1 MPMMVV
7 SWKKSV
13 AAAVAVAAVAM
24 GSAPTPS
31 EAFTPGAAQG
41 LVTMF
46 QGPGAAAGPNPT
58 QQAMFQVGQEMVQ
71 DYVQTNGN
79 PYLQMIEN
87 SVVPVVDGYLH
98 AALDPYA
105 PVVGQI
111 VKNENAT
118 REYIET
124 VDEALVDAIEESML
138 NPGSAQETVRAFSQA
153 VLQPITDVAEQG
165 VAQVRERVVETA
177 DERLRRTMAPFM
189 PFAHLMGKD
198 GDIDAWINAIDESLG
213 NVIEFQPLSEEAQ
226 ALKELREVLMEP
238 YNRAKLSSM
247 GAIDADIA
255 NLEGGAAAPGAS
267 AAAVANENP
276 VQRWYRRFWEVRNGL
291 TGSTSI
297 GDVLAQEAAKTQA
310 QGPVPAGATANY
322 QLAPQQ
328 QQQQQQLPPAEPSI
342 FSSPGVT
349 KEHFQAHDNKM
360 TKQRIMANIRMRLK
374 SLLGSADLI
383 EELIKMN
390 PRFLLK
396 HPNWAATT
404 AAKLKEDNL
413 SITNKEIA
421 DTLTDMLRMKRM
433 KQQARILANMGCN
446 TKAIET
452 KLHEYWVENKVFA
465 MKDVKC

>member
-165 VAQVRERVVETA
+165 GVTRAVRMTGEA
-177 DERLRRTMAPFM
+177 
-189 PFAHLMGKD
+189 
-198 GDIDAWINAIDESLG
+198 GDVCIG
-213 NVIEFQPLSEEAQ
+213 
-226 ALKELREVLMEP
+226 
-238 YNRAKLSSM
+238 AKLRM
-247 GAIDADIA
+247 AISQ
-255 NLEGGAAAPGAS
+255 L
-267 AAAVANENP
+267 
-276 VQRWYRRFWEVRNGL
+276 YRCL
-291 TGSTSI
+291 
-297 GDVLAQEAAKTQA
+297 
-310 QGPVPAGATANY
+310 
-322 QLAPQQ
+322 
-328 QQQQQQLPPAEPSI
+328 
-342 FSSPGVT
+342 
-349 KEHFQAHDNKM
+349 
-360 TKQRIMANIRMRLK
+360 
-374 SLLGSADLI
+374 
-383 EELIKMN
+383 
-390 PRFLLK
+390 
-396 HPNWAATT
+396 
-404 AAKLKEDNL
+404 
-413 SITNKEIA
+413 
-421 DTLTDMLRMKRM
+421 
-433 KQQARILANMGCN
+433 
-446 TKAIET
+446 
-452 KLHEYWVENKVFA
+452 
-465 MKDVKC
+465 